1 MSTSWPEFD
10 EETEIPWP
18 RAGDQVF
25 ASSDNRWMNAR
36 VNWGGGW
43 DSYALGYKTA
53 GDILVEHIEETGH
66 HIDAL
71 VYPIVFNY
79 RQYLELMLKDVL
91 MEARRYF
98 DLEPSLE
105 KGHALLSLWHPLRE
119 LIERRWPDEPEELDA
134 VQENLRQID
143 VVDRGSYAFRYAT
156 DPKGDPSLP
165 GEMEYIDLQNLSEVV
180 GRIGTFLEAC
190 ATALS
195 AEREASE

>member
-1 MSTSWPEFD
+1 MS
-10 EETEIPWP
+10 
-18 RAGDQVF
+18 
-25 ASSDNRWMNAR
+25 AR
-36 VNWGGGW
+36 VNWGRGW

-53 GDILVEHIEETGH
+53 SDILVEHVEETGQL
-66 HIDAL
+66 IDAL

-79 RQYLELMLKDVL
+79 RQYLELLLKDVL

-98 DLEPSLE
+98 DIDPSFE
-105 KGHALLSLWHPLRE
+105 KGHALLPLWRHLRE

-134 VQENLRQID
+134 VEENLRQID
-143 VVDRGSYAFRYAT
+143 AVDRGSFAFRYAT
-156 DPKGDPSLP
+156 DLDGASSLP

-195 AEREASE
+195 AEREAAE